1 MSKSSA
7 SIGIRGLDVILK
19 FFRIPEIAYFFTS
32 IINSLL
38 MVTIRAGAAILQS
51 QRNALQIFDSIT
63 LRVIRFFFY
72 WGPFKAAWD
81 AFWSPFPGVNPP
93 PEFYWGQSFDEYG
106 NKPVTSSLEILASTG
121 EQILTLCPLVGEPK
135 KLNNGE
141 NNFNIFQPF
150 FCQFVK
156 FNFTDRK
163 KGTSLTN
170 NNLPEDYQYF
180 GIDDGVNNLLNFLRY
195 NPFLACALQPVR
207 DDNTNEITHFVIDPF
222 NKATTFGKTCSLLD
236 FKYKRVVAVISK
248 DLSSIE
254 KMEVFQVNAYG
265 EPVPDYNDGLI
276 PLKDKANMVL
286 YLLVYQ
292 SELIHATIHVSISH
306 NYRTT
311 IFSTKFTSIHFCY
324 DYSYSIT

>member
-7 SIGIRGLDVILK
+7 SFGIRGLDVVLQ
-19 FFRIPEIAYFFTS
+19 FFRIPEIAYFFAS
-32 IINSLL
+32 ALSALL
-38 MVTIRAGAAILQS
+38 MVTIRAGAASIQS
-51 QRNALQIFDSIT
+51 LRNAFQVFDSIT
-63 LRVIRFFFY
+63 FRFIRLFFY

-106 NKPVTSSLEILASTG
+106 NKPITSSLEIFASTG
-121 EQILTLCPLVGEPK
+121 EQILTLCSLVGQPK

-150 FCQFVK
+150 FYQFVK

-195 NPFLACALQPVR
+195 NPFLASALQPVR

-222 NKATTFGKTCSLLD
+222 NKATTFGKICSLLD
-236 FKYKRVVAVISK
+236 SKYKRVVAVISK

-276 PLKDKANMVL
+276 SLKDKANMVL
-286 YLLVYQ
+286 HVLVYQ

-306 NYRTT
+306 NYLTT
-311 IFSTKFTSIHFCY
+311 IFSTKFTSIHFML
-324 DYSYSIT
+324 

>member
-1 MSKSSA
+1 MSKSSP
-7 SIGIRGLDVILK
+7 SIGIRGLDEVLH
-19 FFRIPEIAYFFTS
+19 FFRIPEIAYFFAS
-32 IINSLL
+32 ALSALF

-51 QRNALQIFDSIT
+51 LRNAVQVFDSIT
-63 LRVIRFFFY
+63 FRFIRFFFY

-93 PEFYWGQSFDEYG
+93 PEFYWGQSFDELG
-106 NKPVTSSLEILASTG
+106 NVPITSNLEILASTG
-121 EQILTLCPLVGEPK
+121 EQIITLLPLVGQPK

-141 NNFNIFQPF
+141 NNFNIFQPYF
-150 FCQFVK
+150 HQFVK

-195 NPFLACALQPVR
+195 NPFLATALQPVR
-207 DDNTNEITHFVIDPF
+207 DDNTNEINHFVIDPF
-222 NKATTFGKTCSLLD
+222 NKATTFGKTCSVLD

-265 EPVPDYNDGLI
+265 EPVVDYNDGLI

-286 YLLVYQ
+286 HLLLYQ
-292 SELIHATIHVSISH
+292 CETMHATIHVSVSH
-306 NYRTT
+306 NYLTT
-311 IFSTKFTSIHFCY
+311 IVITKFTLINFM
-324 DYSYSIT
+324 T

>member
-7 SIGIRGLDVILK
+7 SFGIRGLDVILH

-63 LRVIRFFFY
+63 LRLIRLLFY

-93 PEFYWGQSFDEYG
+93 PEFYWGQSFDEAG
-106 NKPVTSSLEILASTG
+106 NVPITSNLEILASTG
-121 EQILTLCPLVGEPK
+121 GQILSLWPIVGQPK

-141 NNFNIFQPF
+141 NNFNIYQPF
-150 FCQFVK
+150 FYQFVK

-195 NPFLACALQPVR
+195 NPFLASALQPVR
-207 DDNTNEITHFVIDPF
+207 DDKTNEITHFVIDPF
-222 NKATTFGKTCSLLD
+222 NKATTFGKTCSLLNS
-236 FKYKRVVAVISK
+236 KYKRVVAVFSK

-286 YLLVYQ
+286 HFLIYQ
-292 SELIHATIHVSISH
+292 SEFIHATIHVSIWY
-306 NYRTT
+306 NYLNT
-311 IFSTKFTSIHFCY
+311 IVITKFTPIHLML
-324 DYSYSIT
+324 